1 MRVLYKNFKI
11 KMCQESE
18 KIEIQLGFNSLKVT
32 QMLLPLTHMDPWQ
45 RSCTAWRFQLTPIS
59 FSLACKPKVII
70 YHYRLCLSLNQVTE
84 LNFQA
89 ADLMLLKCPDV
100 HGGLRWSPGG
110 SFATHCFISRPGPVV
125 EDQCTSP
132 EQLYQPSR
140 QSQVPATPWCS
151 NHSLNKID
159 KSFSH
164 SLLPSCSE
172 CRSFRLSL
180 GTRSARKLHR
190 IALKQNREKIMKVV
204 CLNIIVYN
212 LTS

>member
-1 MRVLYKNFKI
+1 MPRRAK
-11 KMCQESE
+11 

-132 EQLYQPSR
+132 EQLYQASR
-140 QSQVPATPWCS
+140 QSKVPATPCPGAQIIHLIKLTNLFFLIFALTAS
-151 NHSLNKID
+151 Q
-159 KSFSH
+159 
-164 SLLPSCSE
+164 LL
-172 CRSFRLSL
+172 
-180 GTRSARKLHR
+180 
-190 IALKQNREKIMKVV
+190 
-204 CLNIIVYN
+204 
-212 LTS
+212 